1 MGTNNTNN
9 FYDLEQIKSIPI
21 LDVCNAFGIVVER
34 KGGNLWCKVRPERT
48 ASAILHPEN
57 NTFHDFG
64 TNMTSDVIGLVSL
77 FHGVDRGA
85 AIQQLAGAFSIS
97 TSNPRGGLA
106 DTELTSW
113 EYKMIGLDGGMATK
127 NFDFDLSRQDPS
139 RVMELSLLYG
149 MPMNVLKRQHTRIFE
164 KLIRQRAL
172 PHVRDLRR
180 DYYMEVFTH
189 YNLAR
194 NIGSVD
200 VFHKSVE
207 NGEFNERIKEL
218 KQAENLL
225 IRACS
230 GTWIKARPVGEYD
243 PATDIEKIL
252 SGEIKIS
259 TLGNATFDEVK
270 KRAEE
275 QSTSVSYYTVDYD
288 GFMNLNGKLKPFT
301 HNAFLKDGNV
311 VVQYLRKDWKDLK
324 DIFSGIRIQRKE
336 NLNDKI
342 AGAKERSGN
351 QEGPSYQKNI
361 NPSKA
366 NTGEER

>member
-1 MGTNNTNN
+1 MGANESNN
-9 FYDLEQIKSIPI
+9 FYNLEQLKSIPI
-21 LDVCNAFGIVVER
+21 LDVCNVFGIVVER
-34 KGGNLWCKVRPERT
+34 KGGQLWCKVRPERT

-64 TNMTSDVIGLVSL
+64 TNKTSDVIGLVSV
-77 FHGVDRGA
+77 FKGIDRGGA
-85 AIQQLAGAFSIS
+85 MRKLAEAFCIS
-97 TSNPRGGLA
+97 TSNPRGGLS

-113 EYKMIGLDGGMATK
+113 EYKKIGLDGGMATK

-164 KLIRQRAL
+164 KLIRNRAL
-172 PHVRDLRR
+172 PHIRDLRQ
-180 DYYMEVFTH
+180 DYYMEVFSH

-194 NIGSVD
+194 NMGSTGA
-200 VFHKSVE
+200 FHKSVE
-207 NGEFNERIKEL
+207 NGEFDERIKEL
-218 KQAENLL
+218 KQAESIL

-230 GTWIKARPVGEYD
+230 GTWIKARPVGEYE
-243 PATDIEKIL
+243 PAADIEKIL
-252 SGEIKIS
+252 AGEIKIP
-259 TLGNATFDEVK
+259 TLGNATYDEVK

-275 QSTSVSYYTVDYD
+275 QNTSVSYYTVDFD
-288 GFMNLNGKLKPFT
+288 GFMNLNGKLDPFA

-324 DIFSGIRIQRKE
+324 DIFSRIRIQRKE

-342 AGAKERSGN
+342 AGAKERTANTGEHSH
-351 QEGPSYQKNI
+351 QKNV

-366 NTGEER
+366 NLGEER